1 MSRENV
7 EQVRASFTAFNRGDF
22 QAAAACVHPEAE
34 LHAHLGAVEWKTY
47 RGPGALV
54 RMWSDFEEA
63 FGGTLQVEVK
73 ELLIECEDQVV
84 AVVEA
89 LATGRKSGVEVRRS
103 WAQLTTH
110 RNGFIIRIEPFP
122 DRDAAVEAAGLS
134 E

>member
-7 EQVRASFTAFNRGDF
+7 EQVRASFAAFNRGEF
-22 QAAAACVHPEAE
+22 REAAACVHPEAE
-34 LHAHLGAVEWKTY
+34 LHAHLSAVEWKTH

-54 RMWSDFEEA
+54 QMWSDLEEA

-73 ELLIECEDQVV
+73 ELVDCGDEVV

-89 LATGRKSGVEVRRS
+89 LATGRKSGVEIRQS

-110 RNGFIIRIEPFP
+110 QNGFIIRIEPFP
-122 DRDAAVEAAGLS
+122 DRDAALQAAGLS

>member
-1 MSRENV
+1 
-7 EQVRASFTAFNRGDF
+7 
-22 QAAAACVHPEAE
+22 

-54 RMWSDFEEA
+54 KMWSDLEEA
-63 FGGTLQVEVK
+63 FGGTMQVEVT
-73 ELLIECEDQVV
+73 ELIDCEHQVV

-89 LATGRKSGVEVRRS
+89 LATGRKSGVQVRQS

-110 RNGFIIRIEPFP
+110 RNGSIIRIEPFP
-122 DRDAAVEAAGLS
+122 DREAALKGAGQQ